1 LAGFVAFRLAA
12 GAEAGHNARMTTL
25 TEPVPA
31 RPVLPDRLR
40 RFLRDLRLAAFYSA
54 MSGVLITLVEGKP
67 QILASQMVYATC
79 IGLVAAVIV
88 DGARLLFWDGPSRRR
103 YMWPP
108 FIGLMVV
115 AAPVAH
121 YSGIVLGG
129 LLLGVDWPSLS
140 SYPNDRQLSMILF
153 SLLCIAAFSLLIVS
167 RERLDRIK
175 LEHREARLHAAVV
188 ERQALQAQLRVL
200 QAQIEPHMLFNTL
213 ANLQGLIAIDPLQAG
228 KMLDQLIQY
237 LRATLSVSRAET
249 TTLEQ
254 EFSALEAYL
263 GLMAVR
269 MGARLAYRCSL
280 PDELRAA
287 RLPTMLLQPLV
298 ENAIVHGLEPKVDGG
313 MVNLEAARRGDL
325 LEITVRDTGLGLDRP
340 ALPQGHGGGGVG
352 LSTTR
357 ERLQVLY
364 GERAGV
370 DLLPSPPQGAL
381 VRLTLPLELQ

>member
-1 LAGFVAFRLAA
+1 MPVKQLAERQT
-12 GAEAGHNARMTTL
+12 MSIL
-25 TEPVPA
+25 TPP
-31 RPVLPDRLR
+31 LPTRAPSRRRLR
-40 RFLRDLRLAAFYSA
+40 RFAHDLGMTAGLSAVAAI
-54 MSGVLITLVEGKP
+54 VITLVEGNP
-67 QILASQMVYATC
+67 QNLYKQMVYSVC
-79 IGLVAAVIV
+79 IGMVALAIL
-88 DGARLLFWDGPSRRR
+88 DSARLAFWDDPARRR
-103 YMWPP
+103 PLLP
-108 FIGLMVV
+108 FLILLAVT
-115 AAPVAH
+115 APVAH

-129 LLLGVDWPSLS
+129 MILGVGWPSLAD
-140 SYPNDRQLSMILF
+140 YPNVPQASMILF
-153 SLLCIAAFSLLIVS
+153 TLLAISGFVLLIVN
-167 RERLDRIK
+167 RERIERIQI
-175 LEHREARLHAAVV
+175 ERAEAQTRAAAV
-188 ERQALQAQLRVL
+188 ERQALQAQLRLL

-213 ANLQGLIAIDPLQAG
+213 ANLQGLIAIDPQQAG
-228 KMLDQLIQY
+228 RMLDQLIQY

-313 MVNLEAARRGDL
+313 TVTLEAAGRGGL

-340 ALPQGHGGGGVG
+340 SPRHGGGVG

-364 GERAGV
+364 GERAGLE
-370 DLLPSPPQGAL
+370 LLPSPPQGAL
-381 VRLTLPLELQ
+381 VRLTLPLELP

>member
-1 LAGFVAFRLAA
+1 MTSFADTIPAPLA
-12 GAEAGHNARMTTL
+12 
-25 TEPVPA
+25 
-31 RPVLPDRLR
+31 LPGRLR

-54 MSGVLITLVEGKP
+54 LSGVLITLVEGNP
-67 QILASQMVYATC
+67 QILLSQMVYATC
-79 IGLVAAVIV
+79 IGLVAAFIV
-88 DGARLLFWDGPSRRR
+88 DGARLLFWDTPSRRR
-103 YMWPP
+103 HMWPS
-108 FIGLMVV
+108 FIALIVV
-115 AAPVAH
+115 TAPVAH
-121 YSGIVLGG
+121 YSGIVLGA

-140 SYPNDRQLSMILF
+140 SYPNERQLSMILF
-153 SLLCIAAFSLLIVS
+153 SMLCIAAFSLLIVS

-175 LEHREARLHAAVV
+175 REHGEARARAEAV
-188 ERQALQAQLRVL
+188 ERQALQAQLRLL

-213 ANLQGLIAIDPLQAG
+213 ANLQGLIAIDPQQAG
-228 KMLDQLIQY
+228 RMLDQLIQY

-254 EFSALEAYL
+254 EFAALEAYL
-263 GLMAVR
+263 GLMSVR

-313 MVNLEAARRGDL
+313 TVTLDAAGRGGV

-340 ALPQGHGGGGVG
+340 SPTRGGGVG

-370 DLLPSPPQGAL
+370 ELLPSAPQGTL
-381 VRLTLPLELQ
+381 VRLTLPLELP